1 MKSNAPLSLR
11 DISPKG
17 ETILIHLVIFS
28 PWGECPKNLP
38 RIGGGEGLY
47 TAF

>member
-28 PWGECPKNLP
+28 PL
-38 RIGGGEGLY
+38 GGVPEEPAQL
-47 TAF
+47 